1 MRWKLPLEGSKDGAC
16 ISDYRVVEIRDYSL
30 DGTFITWWGGG
41 QLKLVSGEYS
51 VNTVLAGRCGEI
63 CKGTTKA

>member
-1 MRWKLPLEGSKDGAC
+1 MVGKWPAKAC
-16 ISDYRVVEIRDYSL
+16 M
-30 DGTFITWWGGG
+30 
-41 QLKLVSGEYS
+41 GEYS